1 MACLLKSFTGWLCE
15 QGAFQSSHPL
25 SNCFVCLFENGS
37 VGGVAQMV
45 ERSLSMREVRGS
57 MPLSSTFPFFFSF
70 IIILNHYSMSLKEL
84 ESGIPMDNDSE
95 EDEEIYIPIPYRFHD
110 LAQQGEFQL
119 LNDEIKRYM
128 RRDYNPNVR
137 YPCSLSDG

>member
-57 MPLSSTFPFFFSF
+57 MPLSSTFPFSFFF
-70 IIILNHYSMSLKEL
+70 YHFKSLF
-84 ESGIPMDNDSE
+84 NVSE
-95 EDEEIYIPIPYRFHD
+95 RIR
-110 LAQQGEFQL
+110 
-119 LNDEIKRYM
+119 KW
-128 RRDYNPNVR
+128 NPN
-137 YPCSLSDG
+137 GQ

>member
-1 MACLLKSFTGWLCE
+1 
-15 QGAFQSSHPL
+15 
-25 SNCFVCLFENGS
+25 
-37 VGGVAQMV
+37 
-45 ERSLSMREVRGS
+45 
-57 MPLSSTFPFFFSF
+57 
-70 IIILNHYSMSLKEL
+70 MSLKEL